1 MSAWTPYQPKNEAP
15 WNVERVVHLHRR
27 AAFAASW
34 SEVQRDLREG
44 PEAAIHR
51 LLSGHE
57 RSKFNAEFEALS
69 QNIAQAAVASNSA
82 IRLKAWWFLRMLKS
96 PDPLGERLTLMWHNH
111 FATSNRKVENLLW
124 MHDQNQLLRTHS
136 RGPFGKLLSATL
148 KQPAMLKWLDADA
161 NRKGHPNENLGRE
174 LLELF
179 TLGIGNYSENDIQS
193 AARALTGWTI
203 KKDEFVYQESR
214 HDDGQLEIFGSRLT
228 LDGDGLLQRTLEHP
242 ATARRLAWRICSTF
256 MGENTYDEA
265 ALADLAAGLQRQDL
279 NIGWAIETVLKSERF
294 FSANNL
300 RTRITSPTE
309 SVISAVKAL
318 ELDDP
323 PPNTLQLSEWSTRMG
338 QDLFYPPNVGGWNG
352 GRSWLGSRSIVARCN
367 FASALAT
374 GQLWQSS
381 DPARVESSLV
391 KLLEQYAVG
400 SHLRDR
406 AQWLATLLYG
416 TSTAEQVS
424 IVIGDLNSSETPLSH
439 MIARLMASP
448 DYYLA

>member
-1 MSAWTPYQPKNEAP
+1 MSIWTPYQPKNEAP

-27 AAFAASW
+27 AAFAATW
-34 SEVQRDLREG
+34 SEVQRDLSEG

-51 LLSGHE
+51 LLRGHE
-57 RSKFNAEFEALS
+57 RSNFDADFEAMS
-69 QNIAQAAVASNSA
+69 QNIAHAAIASNNA
-82 IRLKAWWFLRMLKS
+82 NRLKAWWFFRMLRS

-124 MHDQNQLLRTHS
+124 MHDQNQVLRAHS
-136 RGPFGKLLSATL
+136 RGTFRKLLSATV

-214 HDDGQLEIFGSRLT
+214 HDDGQLELFGSRLT
-228 LDGDGLLQRTLEHP
+228 LDGDGLLQQTLEHP
-242 ATARRLAWRICSTF
+242 ATVKRLAWRICSTF
-256 MGENTYDEA
+256 MGENTVDEA

-279 NIGWAIETVLKSERF
+279 NIGWAVETVLKSERF

-309 SVISAVKAL
+309 HVISAVKAL
-318 ELDDP
+318 ELDDS

-352 GRSWLGSRSIVARCN
+352 GRSWLGSRSVVARCN
-367 FASALAT
+367 FANAVAT

-381 DPARVESSLV
+381 APGRVESSLT
-391 KLLEQYAVG
+391 KLLEQHAVG
-400 SHLRDR
+400 RSLRDR

-416 TSTAEQVS
+416 TSTSEQVA
-424 IVIGDLNSSETPLSH
+424 IVIGDLNNSETPLSH
-439 MIARLMASP
+439 MIARLLASP
-448 DYYLA
+448 EYYLA

>member
-1 MSAWTPYQPKNEAP
+1 MSAWKPYQPTNDAP
-15 WNVERVVHLHRR
+15 WNIQRVVHLHRR
-27 AAFAASW
+27 AAFAANW

-51 LLSGHE
+51 LLNGHE
-57 RSKFNAEFEALS
+57 HIKSKTDFEAIS
-69 QNIAQAAVASNSA
+69 QNISQSAVASNNA
-82 IRLKAWWFLRMLKS
+82 NRLKAWWFFRMLKS

-124 MHDQNQLLRTHS
+124 MRDQNQLLRTHS

-203 KKDEFVYQESR
+203 KQDEFVYQDSR
-214 HDDGQLEIFGSRLT
+214 HDDGQLELFGSRLT
-228 LDGDGLLQRTLEHP
+228 LDGDGLVKRVLEHP
-242 ATARRLAWRICSTF
+242 ATAKRLAWRVCSTF
-256 MGENTYDEA
+256 MGENTYHEA
-265 ALADLAAGLQRQDL
+265 DLLELAAGLQRHDL
-279 NIGWAIETVLKSERF
+279 HIGWAVETVLKSERF
-294 FSANNL
+294 FAANNL

-309 SVISAVKAL
+309 NAVSAVKAL

-352 GRSWLGSRSIVARCN
+352 GRSWLDSRSIVARCN
-367 FASALAT
+367 FANAVAT
-374 GQLWQSS
+374 GQLWQASE
-381 DPARVESSLV
+381 PMRVEHSLV
-391 KLLEQYAVG
+391 TLLEQHAVG
-400 SHLRDR
+400 SSMRDR

-416 TSTAEQVS
+416 TTTAEQVS
-424 IVIGDLNSSETPLSH
+424 NVIGDLSNSETPLSH
-439 MIARLMASP
+439 MIGRLLASP
-448 DYYLA
+448 EYCLA